1 MTVPHSQSDVLPP
14 IRVLSVDDN
23 APLRASLRTIFALEE
38 AIDLVGEAADGREGV
53 ERAVALRPDVVMLDI
68 QMPVMNG
75 IEAARQ
81 IKQRLPET
89 KIVFFV
95 AEVIWRTQAQA
106 AGADAFLLKDT
117 PIATVVDTILRV
129 AGRTVPAEPER
140 LPAPEAGIPP
150 PPAPAPTPVRAP
162 APAAPVPPGLPVRP
176 LPGRGVRRPRRPTSV
191 PPAAAR
197 QPQAPGAPPPPVIP
211 PPRQSLE
218 VLAEAMSGSF
228 PTPAS
233 GVMGAEGRRD
243 LVALVRRIRTAADR
257 LDQIGDEL
265 EAAVGPAGPG
275 AVFAGPLPAP
285 ADEIAARTRREV
297 VRALMD
303 LAQSLAV
310 IGQEPVAAL
319 LQTLQGRFASPT
331 AEPPQASP
339 AGGLALPLIQPPQ
352 PPTDWGYEA
361 LAAARPRRRPAA
373 LGAGDGRIGGS
384 VASCPCPGSSG
395 DRRAGGDNRPAK
407 RLSLRG
413 VLGHDEVHGG
423 AVADRRGAGGAG
435 APVPPGPTR
444 CHGHLRRTGAAGR
457 APPGSQRV
465 SPHDLAAGR

>member
-1 MTVPHSQSDVLPP
+1 M
-14 IRVLSVDDN
+14 
-23 APLRASLRTIFALEE
+23 EE

-352 PPTDWGYEA
+352 PPTDWGYEP
-361 LAAARPRRRPAA
+361 LP
-373 LGAGDGRIGGS
+373 
-384 VASCPCPGSSG
+384 
-395 DRRAGGDNRPAK
+395 
-407 RLSLRG
+407 
-413 VLGHDEVHGG
+413 
-423 AVADRRGAGGAG
+423 
-435 APVPPGPTR
+435 PPGPAAAPP
-444 CHGHLRRTGAAGR
+444 LSAPATGGSAEASLPAR
-457 APPGSQRV
+457 APEAAAIAGPVATTVQLSAYPSAAFSVMTKFMEALSQIAEVREV
-465 SPHDLAAGR
+465 RAHRFPQGRLDATVTYAGPVPLEERLQELSEFRPTILRQGDDVIQFVLGI